1 MGIYQFC
8 YKVLAI
14 TRFKSNDLKFQV
26 HNLIINCVILIF
38 FCFFLGLQPVAYGS
52 SQARGLIGAGATG
65 L

>member
-38 FCFFLGLQPVAYGS
+38 FLFFSRA
-52 SQARGLIGAGATG
+52 ATRGIWKFPG
-65 L
+65 